1 MTIGTPE
8 GRTTMSDKEL
18 NNRAQENN
26 EVTEE
31 FHLGESSEMTEEFHL
46 GGSSEKTEEFH
57 LGGSSEKTEEFHLGE
72 SSEMTEEF
80 HIGDSKEEF
89 HIGGD
94 ISSDQEDIIHQNEDK
109 EIDYTISDDG
119 NSIIIDADDPAMD
132 IVQGFIRE
140 KLKSYGC
147 DKKIMLQIRL
157 AVEEIF
163 INIISYAYRP
173 DVGKAE
179 VLCEVKEDP
188 MCVIIQFM
196 DSGKPFDP
204 LAYDEVDTSGQ
215 MFMERVGGFGIHL
228 VKNTMD
234 AVTYEYKEGKN
245 ILKIK
250 KNF

>member
-1 MTIGTPE
+1 
-8 GRTTMSDKEL
+8 MSDKEL
-18 NNRAQENN
+18 NSRAQANKELTDEFHLGGNS

-31 FHLGESSEMTEEFHL
+31 FHIGGDSEMTED
-46 GGSSEKTEEFH
+46 
-57 LGGSSEKTEEFHLGE
+57 
-72 SSEMTEEF
+72 F
-80 HIGDSKEEF
+80 HIGESKEEF

-94 ISSDQEDIIHQNEDK
+94 ISSNKEDIVQQDRDK

-119 NSIIIDADDPAMD
+119 NSIVIDADDPAMD

-179 VLCEVKEDP
+179 VLCEVNEEP